1 MRTEILI
8 HEVKLITQY
17 SMEFVRKK
25 LTHLAPNQM
34 NWKPNAN
41 SWNISEILAHLN
53 AYAKFYNH
61 SISERLK
68 TTRHTT
74 PIEAFLSSPLGKS
87 AWKSMKL
94 GKEHNVKRKF
104 KSPKNFNPTLE
115 PSLINENVVADYL
128 KLQDDFIQI
137 AENAG
142 NYNLRK
148 VKTAISISKIIKL
161 RLGDV
166 LLFIAYHNERHIQQ
180 ILNILQHK
188 NFPVKSYE

>member
-1 MRTEILI
+1 
-8 HEVKLITQY
+8 
-17 SMEFVRKK
+17 
-25 LTHLAPNQM
+25 
-34 NWKPNAN
+34 
-41 SWNISEILAHLN
+41 
-53 AYAKFYNH
+53 
-61 SISERLK
+61 
-68 TTRHTT
+68 
-74 PIEAFLSSPLGKS
+74 
-87 AWKSMKL
+87 MKL

-115 PSLINENVVADYL
+115 PSLINENVVVDYL
-128 KLQDDFIQI
+128 KLQEDFIQI

-166 LLFIAYHNERHIQQ
+166 LLFITYHNERHIQQ